1 METKTVTMR
10 EIAKAAGVS
19 LSTVFRVLNS
29 DVPVSPTTRAKV
41 IAAQQILQNKKA
53 HTATDAVS
61 RYSVGIIMPTYSAA
75 DLSAHP
81 SMFTIITSFVEEL
94 STRAIANTTIVYDEH
109 TMVPQDLLALPKD
122 GYLVIGTS
130 EEQERAIVPVLS
142 RAGIPCVLINR
153 HANDPHVG
161 SINID
166 DTTATMDATEYLISL
181 GHRNIAF
188 VGGNKNFQNTKRR
201 LLGYQMAMEKH
212 GIPLRNC
219 NIFFG
224 EYNDPS
230 GYQKGKE
237 ILALPQRPT
246 AGIFASD
253 PLAIGCMRYLAEN
266 GLHLPDDFAVIGFG
280 DIDAC
285 QYVTPTLS
293 TVAQPSRE
301 TGIVAADVLVQML
314 ENPIICSQ
322 KVRLKTD
329 LVIRDSTGTAHTASK
344 EHP

>member
-1 METKTVTMR
+1 METKTVTIR

-19 LSTVFRVLNS
+19 PSTVFRVLNS

-41 IAAQQILQNKKA
+41 IAAQQILQSKKA
-53 HTATDAVS
+53 YTATETVS

-94 STRAIANTTIVYDEH
+94 SVRSIANTTIVYDEH
-109 TMVPQDLLALPKD
+109 TMTPQDLLALPKD

-130 EEQERAIVPVLS
+130 EEQEKAIVPVLS
-142 RAGIPCVLINR
+142 QAGIPCVLINR
-153 HANDPHVG
+153 HATDPRVG
-161 SINID
+161 SIRFD
-166 DTTATMDATEYLISL
+166 DTSATMEATEHLISL

-201 LLGYQMAMEKH
+201 LLGYQMAMEKN
-212 GIPLRNC
+212 GIPIRNC

-224 EYNDPS
+224 EYNEPS
-230 GYQKGKE
+230 GYQRGKE
-237 ILALPQRPT
+237 LMALENRPT

-253 PLAIGCMRYLAEN
+253 PLAIGCMRYLTEI
-266 GLHLPDDFAVIGFG
+266 GLHLPEDFAVIGFG

-293 TVAQPSRE
+293 TVSQPSRE
-301 TGIVAADVLVQML
+301 AGIVAADVLVQML
-314 ENPIICSQ
+314 ENPLICSQ
-322 KVRLKTD
+322 KVRLRTE
-329 LVIRDSTGTAHTASK
+329 LVIRDSSGPIHK
-344 EHP
+344 ERL